1 MPREGT
7 IPGPV
12 TERIEDW
19 VSAPEARTYTSHQRS
34 LHHIAPPSVTET
46 GNRAI
51 SLPPPPSAP
60 NCRKQSL
67 LTSPRASSAQGDPW
81 PHTREGEE
89 VITDL
94 LQSSPGRSV
103 KIPPSGWW
111 TYMGTRATPRILE
124 TSMWSN
130 FANKN
135 TEIQRNE
142 NTRSSSHS
150 GRTELHLRNRKFGGQ
165 QNIRRQAEIHT
176 HSNWTVL
183 IPNQQPFPTSA
194 MATSWF
200 YSGFQ
205 PSPYGSEEQPVSLV
219 SGINLSL
226 AKPVIWPSPLCL
238 KLAKPIG
245 MGKAIFMDMQ
255 PIELHR
261 ALVSEGPHTW
271 FNALL
276 SWNS

>member
-12 TERIEDW
+12 TERIENW

-150 GRTELHLRNRKFGGQ
+150 GRTELHLRNRNFWGAAKYKEASRDTYTLKLDSIDSQPTALPHLCDG
-165 QNIRRQAEIHT
+165 NI
-176 HSNWTVL
+176 L
-183 IPNQQPFPTSA
+183 ILFWFPA
-194 MATSWF
+194 
-200 YSGFQ
+200 
-205 PSPYGSEEQPVSLV
+205 
-219 SGINLSL
+219 LSL
-226 AKPVIWPSPLCL
+226 WFWRAACIPSFRNKSQLSQASDL
-238 KLAKPIG
+238 TLSS
-245 MGKAIFMDMQ
+245 
-255 PIELHR
+255 L
-261 ALVSEGPHTW
+261 SEI
-271 FNALL
+271 
-276 SWNS
+276 S